1 MCVCLWAPQRD
12 WLLNGWAKTGGGG
25 IARSHSL
32 GQGPCTRRVLPPAC
46 GSTWWTVAKEGVM
59 SLHDA
64 VVPPSGPCGRACR
77 ASRGQWAWAHV
88 PPLESHW
95 LPGTGFLGAPD
106 AKHTVLRHRGGQH
119 GGLGA
124 TAPALHHKGIGAARD
139 CGEPVS
145 GALGLFPPSWG
156 GTSIRGT
163 ASGGRDG
170 NILANGQ
177 KSGRGGSFSRARPS
191 VPLPV
196 SRVATSRWS

>member
-1 MCVCLWAPQRD
+1 MWSVAILAPQRD

-25 IARSHSL
+25 TARSHSL
-32 GQGPCTRRVLPPAC
+32 GQGPCTRRVLPPAY

-59 SLHDA
+59 NLHDA

-77 ASRGQWAWAHV
+77 C
-88 PPLESHW
+88 
-95 LPGTGFLGAPD
+95 FLGAVGMGPPTTPWS
-106 AKHTVLRHRGGQH
+106 HI
-119 GGLGA
+119 GLGSMVVLGRQPRPCIWCSTRLWRTREWCPGA
-124 TAPALHHKGIGAARD
+124 TSA
-139 CGEPVS
+139 E
-145 GALGLFPPSWG
+145 WG

-191 VPLPV
+191 DPPSLHC
-196 SRVATSRWS
+196 

>member
-1 MCVCLWAPQRD
+1 MCVCVAPQRD

-25 IARSHSL
+25 TARSHSL

-59 SLHDA
+59 NLHDA

-95 LPGTGFLGAPD
+95 LW
-106 AKHTVLRHRGGQH
+106 QH

-124 TAPALHHKGIGAARD
+124 TAPALHNTGIL
-139 CGEPVS
+139 V
-145 GALGLFPPSWG
+145 
-156 GTSIRGT
+156 
-163 ASGGRDG
+163 
-170 NILANGQ
+170 Q
-177 KSGRGGSFSRARPS
+177 H
-191 VPLPV
+191 
-196 SRVATSRWS
+196 ATVENP